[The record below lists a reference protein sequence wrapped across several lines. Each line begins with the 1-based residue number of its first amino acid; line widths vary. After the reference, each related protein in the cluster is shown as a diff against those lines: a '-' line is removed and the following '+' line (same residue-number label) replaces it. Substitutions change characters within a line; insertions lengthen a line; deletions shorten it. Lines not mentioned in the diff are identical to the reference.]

1 MSGIR
6 KSARGAVILV
16 PLSLF
21 SHKRKSGMFER
32 WSLTNKLDAAIGVK
46 EAETGY
52 RDTWRIW
59 LAGGWWGV
67 HGWVCRLLKTRE
79 FAVGVNGAAVAL
91 DEVEEFGLGRCAW
104 FGRPTK

>member
-6 KSARGAVILV
+6 KSARGVVILA

-21 SHKRKSGMFER
+21 SHKRKSGMSESR
-32 WSLTNKLDAAIGVK
+32 SLTDKLDAAIGVK

-59 LAGGWWGV
+59 LAGSRWWV
-67 HGWVCRLLKTRE
+67 HG
-79 FAVGVNGAAVAL
+79 
-91 DEVEEFGLGRCAW
+91 
-104 FGRPTK
+104 